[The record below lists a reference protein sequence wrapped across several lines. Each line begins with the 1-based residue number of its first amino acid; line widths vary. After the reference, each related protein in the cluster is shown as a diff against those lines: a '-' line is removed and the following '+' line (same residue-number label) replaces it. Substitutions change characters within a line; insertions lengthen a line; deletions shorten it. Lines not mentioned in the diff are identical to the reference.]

1 MKPRSEKAT
10 PGEQLRYAALKSML
24 CICCRKVNKYAGR
37 PDIQH
42 ITSGG
47 RRIGNEA
54 TYPICK
60 WHHQSYIPV
69 GFGLKNSTEA
79 TEMFG
84 PSFAK
89 SKREFEEFF
98 GTEEQ
103 LLAQTNK
110 YLGVNVNESETPG

>member
-1 MKPRSEKAT
+1 MKPKSEAAT
-10 PGEQLRYAALKSML
+10 PGEKLRYSALKSMP

-47 RRIGNEA
+47 RRISNYD
-54 TYPICK
+54 TYPLCK
-60 WHHQSYIPV
+60 WHHQGYIPV

-89 SKREFEEFF
+89 DKRAFEDYF

-103 LLAQTNK
+103 LLAETNK
-110 YLGVNVNESETPG
+110 YLGTNTNVELMA